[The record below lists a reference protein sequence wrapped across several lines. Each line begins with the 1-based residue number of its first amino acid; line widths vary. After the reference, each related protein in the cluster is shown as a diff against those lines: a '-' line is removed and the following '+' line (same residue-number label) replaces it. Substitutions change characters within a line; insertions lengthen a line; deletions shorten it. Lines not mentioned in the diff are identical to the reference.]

1 MTALARAARVLRDD
15 GAPAPLAQRL
25 AKIAVRAKRRG
36 PAGRVAAARE
46 IADALG
52 VAERR
57 GRR

>member
-1 MTALARAARVLRDD
+1 MTALARDTALFRAHGAGPRLAAR
-15 GAPAPLAQRL
+15 LAAL
-25 AKIAVRAKRRG
+25 ASRAKRRG

-52 VAERR
+52 AAERR